1 MSEGKREKV
10 FCLWGITVVFN
21 PHRYNAT
28 PLGFSVIIFLPLA
41 NRHST
46 FHMLCGTF
54 SVTAMPIIEC
64 MCIPH
69 VLRTYPAP
77 WHIFESES
85 VSCSVASNFLWPHV
99 AHQAPLFMDS
109 PGQNTGVGSH
119 SPLQGI
125 FPTQGLNPGL
135 LPCRQILYHLSHQG
149 SPFHYALKWPFPS

>member
-1 MSEGKREKV
+1 MSKEKRYFVSEEL
-10 FCLWGITVVFN
+10 LWYSTPTDTM
-21 PHRYNAT
+21 PHPWVSLSSFFFLWLTAT
-28 PLGFSVIIFLPLA
+28 A
-41 NRHST
+41 HST
-46 FHMLCGTF
+46 LCGAF

-64 MCIPH
+64 MCIPR
-69 VLRTYPAP
+69 VLRTHRAP

-119 SPLQGI
+119 SPVQGI

-135 LPCRQILYHLSHQG
+135 LPCRQILYYLSHQG

>member
-125 FPTQGLNPGL
+125 FPTQGLNPRL
-135 LPCRQILYHLSHQG
+135 LHCRQI
-149 SPFHYALKWPFPS
+149 HYRLRCERRPKW